1 MPTLSD
7 YIERYL
13 RRLIEESGEM
23 VEIKRAELATQFR
36 CVPSQINYVL
46 QTRFTPE
53 RGYVIESRRGG
64 GGYIRIIRL
73 SDGPRTRFLRGLL
86 ADLDES
92 LTVQEARGY
101 LQRMRE
107 AGILTRREQ
116 RLMSI
121 ALGVDRG
128 SLTKVSDSR
137 RAAMMYRMLS
147 VISSLPRE

>member
-1 MPTLSD
+1 
-7 YIERYL
+7 
-13 RRLIEESGEM
+13 M
-23 VEIKRAELATQFR
+23 VEIKRAELATRFR

-86 ADLDES
+86 ADLDDT

-101 LQRMRE
+101 LHRMFE

-116 RLMSI
+116 RLIAI

-128 SLTKVSDSR
+128 SLTKISDSR

-147 VISSLPRE
+147 VISSLPKG